1 MMEVG
6 RRKPANNGAYTGG
19 KCGGRCLGPKWACG
33 GRIRIVTTKRD
44 KLQSVPMT
52 RCRQD
57 PHLFSQ
63 ITHKDKPLVV
73 KNPLR
78 KAVFFSLFL
87 FLLRFVSVL
96 FTLVR
101 PASAAWKWSIGSK
114 VSVAGLCERM
124 RIWNRFMHVGCVP
137 FAR

>member
-1 MMEVG
+1 MPHLGCGGHGLEDGMMEVG

-52 RCRQD
+52 RCRQH

-78 KAVFFSLFL
+78 KAVFFTLFS
-87 FLLRFVSVL
+87 FFVTFCFCFIHLGTAGISGLEMVNWVQGISCW
-96 FTLVR
+96 LV
-101 PASAAWKWSIGSK
+101 
-114 VSVAGLCERM
+114 
-124 RIWNRFMHVGCVP
+124 
-137 FAR
+137 